1 MYQPGELLQGI
12 DNARPGPSG
21 ADEIYGVVRL
31 IADPDNERA
40 EYAVTVRSDWTGR
53 GLGWLLM
60 QHIIA
65 YAKKRGIGEIFG
77 DVLGE
82 NASMLRI
89 CRELGFRLEPLADE
103 PAVTRA
109 TLTL

>member
-1 MYQPGELLQGI
+1 
-12 DNARPGPSG
+12 
-21 ADEIYGVVRL
+21 VRL

-60 QHIIA
+60 EHIIA
-65 YAKKRGIGEIFG
+65 YARKRGVSEIFG
-77 DVLGE
+77 DVLAE

-89 CRELGFRLEPLADE
+89 CRELGFALEPLADD

-109 TLTL
+109 ILKL